1 MTPALSGLENDV
13 VALVIWGS
21 AFATK
26 ATLGDAMRSFAVT
39 AFFICL
45 FTLGFSTASSAQF
58 AAGTSFALPP
68 PPPTPS
74 SSCFGCG
81 GGGGSRGGGG
91 YQSRPAPAP
100 APTKRDFADPEFDA
114 GQVSLDAYE
123 TSHSNS
129 DYVTA
134 ESHFKMALTILPSW
148 GVAHER
154 LCELYGYS
162 EQYNDA
168 LAQCQAALRNTDD
181 FKNGRTVKK
190 WLETTHIPWL
200 LLKIHSKAYESG
212 VATYHSQCGSSA
224 NANLNNGITVLES
237 GSADVV
243 DLRADSGAQVEKC
256 KTTMTALFAQSKSL
270 NDEVAAWNKL
280 HP

>member
-1 MTPALSGLENDV
+1 LKKWRRPLPQK
-13 VALVIWGS
+13 GS
-21 AFATK
+21 PEK
-26 ATLGDAMRSFAVT
+26 LMRSFSVAASVLC
-39 AFFICL
+39 I
-45 FTLGFSTASSAQF
+45 FTFLHPTSSSAQF
-58 AAGTSFALPP
+58 AAGTDFTLPP
-68 PPPTPS
+68 PPPTPT
-74 SSCFGCG
+74 SSCYGCG
-81 GGGGSRGGGG
+81 GGGGNRGGSGN
-91 YQSRPAPAP
+91 QSRPAPAP

-123 TSHSNS
+123 TSHSYS

-134 ESHFKMALTILPSW
+134 ESHFKTALAYLPSW

-154 LCELYGYS
+154 LCELYSYA

-168 LAQCQAALRNTDD
+168 LAQCQVALRNRDD

-190 WLETTHIPWL
+190 WLETSHIPWL
-200 LLKIHSKAYESG
+200 LLKVHSKAYESG
-212 VATYHSQCGSSA
+212 VATYKSQCGSSA

-256 KTTMTALFAQSKSL
+256 KTTLTALFAQSKSL
-270 NDEVAAWNKL
+270 NDEVGAWNKL